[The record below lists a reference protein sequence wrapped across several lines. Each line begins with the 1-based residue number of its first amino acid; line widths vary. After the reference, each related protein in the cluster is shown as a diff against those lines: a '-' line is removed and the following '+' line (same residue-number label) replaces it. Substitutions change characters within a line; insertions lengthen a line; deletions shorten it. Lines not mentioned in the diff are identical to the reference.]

1 MSTPVDCL
9 VEASAALTRYRA
21 LTKGQRPPVDDLTLY
36 EWLTSFVPERST
48 TDTAEQVMTKAIE
61 NNVYLWD
68 PYARTTQYMLDG
80 EVERVCEVLSDMG
93 YPYQSEAS

>member
-1 MSTPVDCL
+1 MNTPVDCL

-36 EWLTSFVPERST
+36 EWLTSFVPERNT

-61 NNVYLWD
+61 TNVYLWD
-68 PYARTTQYMLDG
+68 PRLSATQWALDG
-80 EVERVCEVLSDMG
+80 EVERVCELLDNMG
-93 YPYQSEAS
+93 YLYQSEAS